1 MIFLST
7 EVEYTYLE
15 HLPTSFFKRLIDNWE
30 KTSVELHPNGL
41 LSKENRETTIKLVKN
56 LTAAKQKTI
65 QKLAEILNISG
76 LWWDVYHI
84 PKIKPLSHLQNHKK
98 AFDVDKYSEEAS
110 AKISG
115 KFSINE
121 LSEHAIFIHIEFS
134 SRTARL
140 RRTFRFIYLPSVKKI
155 LLEPQKL
162 GLEILKNEILPFIS
176 NEPNKV
182 SKKPIRALLI
192 KKLTKDY
199 DDPERSFIL
208 SHLKIKVSLETSG
221 IEGLNQIVIQGDN
234 VLRGAETLEQRHE
247 ISLKFMNS
255 GPWIGAG
262 TEDFTLEVGRGLQ
275 IHRMEETSLKSI
287 ASMLSLL

>member
-1 MIFLST
+1 MIFVST
-7 EVEYTYLE
+7 EAEYIYLTY
-15 HLPTSFFKRLIDNWE
+15 LPTSFFKRLIDTWE

-41 LSKENRETTIKLVKN
+41 LSKENKETTIKLVKN
-56 LTAAKQKTI
+56 LTESKQKKI
-65 QKLAEILNISG
+65 QRFAEILNISG

-84 PKIKPLSHLQNHKK
+84 PKIRPMSHLQNRKK
-98 AFDVDKYSEEAS
+98 AFDVDKYLKEAS

-115 KFSINE
+115 KFTLNE
-121 LSEHAIFIHIEFS
+121 LSEHALFIHIEFS

-155 LLEPQKL
+155 LLEPQEL
-162 GLEILKNEILPFIS
+162 GVEILRNEILPFIS
-176 NEPNKV
+176 NEPDKV
-182 SKKPIRALLI
+182 SRKPIRALLI

-199 DDPERSFIL
+199 DDPERSFVL

-221 IEGLNQIVIQGDN
+221 IEGLNQIIIKGDN

-262 TEDFTLEVGRGLQ
+262 TNDFTLEVGKGLQ
-275 IHRMEETSLKSI
+275 IHRMEEKSLKSI
-287 ASMLSLL
+287 ATMLSLL